1 MTLTLAIDLIAGL
14 ALAVAFGGM
23 TFFSAVV
30 APLVFVKL
38 PAATAGGFIRELFP
52 WYYLTLGA
60 VSLIATLAL
69 LGAGRSSAAL
79 LAGVTVLGFVVARQW
94 LMPAINAARDAKQPQ
109 RFNRLHRLSVII
121 NGLQWLLLGAALVLV
136 LR

>member
-1 MTLTLAIDLIAGL
+1 MTLTLATDLIAGL

-60 VSLIATLAL
+60 VSLIA
-69 LGAGRSSAAL
+69 
-79 LAGVTVLGFVVARQW
+79 
-94 LMPAINAARDAKQPQ
+94 
-109 RFNRLHRLSVII
+109 
-121 NGLQWLLLGAALVLV
+121 
-136 LR
+136 

>member
-1 MTLTLAIDLIAGL
+1 MTLTLGTDLIAGL

-38 PAATAGGFIRELFP
+38 PAATAGGFIREVFP
-52 WYYLTLGA
+52 WYYLTLGT
-60 VSLIATLAL
+60 VTLIAALAL
-69 LGAGRSSAAL
+69 VAAGRSWAAL
-79 LAGVTVLGFVVARQW
+79 LAGVTALGFVVARQW

-109 RFNRLHRLSVII
+109 RFNRLHRFSVII
-121 NGLQWLLLGAALVLV
+121 NGVQWMLLGAALVLV